1 MKKTVLTIV
10 LAALAAGAVQA
21 IKPVRTEGFDKYR
34 NSIKLDLASSAI
46 LCPQVEWEYMTD
58 SRFKFGAFV
67 HTYLIN
73 RSHFSTQFESQETAP
88 KTVVVYGDKYDVN
101 WANSP
106 GRMYGEIQMNG
117 ETHEVRWDRRYTGV
131 MVGPQGRF
139 YLGSKP
145 DRGIYALSKIG
156 FGLFRESFDIS
167 CGEYSLEEQR
177 RQSDAIKQ
185 ARQAAEAAGQSYSQP
200 EWIWSE
206 WKDAGNEK
214 SDFKYAVGAGLGLG
228 VQWWFGKNSQWG
240 FDINSIY
247 KYVYS
252 SVDNENHSMWE
263 WFLGPGLPID
273 LNASLVYRF

>member
-1 MKKTVLTIV
+1 M
-10 LAALAAGAVQA
+10 GAVSWLSKALGNGELTTAQDGTFR
-21 IKPVRTEGFDKYR
+21 IPLTVPSDLLITDRCLVTVRVSVT
-34 NSIKLDLASSAI
+34 DL
-46 LCPQVEWEYMTD
+46 
-58 SRFKFGAFV
+58 
-67 HTYLIN
+67 
-73 RSHFSTQFESQETAP
+73 
-88 KTVVVYGDKYDVN
+88 
-101 WANSP
+101 
-106 GRMYGEIQMNG
+106 NG